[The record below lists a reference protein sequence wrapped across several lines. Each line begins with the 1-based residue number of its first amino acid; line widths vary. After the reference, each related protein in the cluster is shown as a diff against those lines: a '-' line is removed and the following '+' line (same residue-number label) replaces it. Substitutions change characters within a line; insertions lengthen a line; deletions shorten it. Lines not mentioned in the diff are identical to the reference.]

1 MKRFILSGGSA
12 TLLHYSVMAMLIVVG
27 IDPVYA
33 TAVGAFV
40 GAIFNYILQ
49 YYYTFKSDTTHIYA
63 VFTYSLTVL
72 FGFLSNELIFVLFY
86 NFLNE
91 GVIISQL
98 SATAFV
104 TIQNYLAYKYLVFS
118 SKGIR

>member
-1 MKRFILSGGSA
+1 MAILIA
-12 TLLHYSVMAMLIVVG
+12 VG

-33 TAVGAFV
+33 TAGGAFV
-40 GAIFNYILQ
+40 GAIFNYIMQ
-49 YYYTFKSDTTHIYA
+49 YYYTFKSDNTHIYA

-86 NFLNE
+86 NFLKE
-91 GVIISQL
+91 RVIISQL
-98 SATAFV
+98 SATAVV

-118 SKGIR
+118 SKGIK